1 MSKLETIVLASPGFW
16 GLNTQDSPLDMDIR
30 FAADAT
36 NCVIDRKG
44 RIAARKGTTLVS
56 TNGASV
62 LGSSTG
68 IEFMSEFL
76 QEDGATVQFSAG
88 NNLLFKGTTTLVD
101 ATPGAT
107 TVTANNWTAATL
119 NNKHY
124 FFQSGHDPLVYTPSG
139 AITRVQDESTYTG
152 AVPAGDVAL
161 AAFGRLFVAATVAD
175 KSTITWCDLL
185 LGLQWTGGSSGS
197 INLRKFWPTGYD
209 EVTALIEHNNN
220 LIVFGKRNVLI
231 FSGADT
237 PATMILHDVIENIG
251 CVARDSVQSTG
262 QDILFLSA
270 SGLRTLGRTIQEKSA
285 PIGDASKN
293 TNDDLKS
300 VYSVE
305 TGNIRSLYNED
316 RGFYILSFP
325 SSAVS
330 YVFDVR
336 YRLADGSMRITTWDG
351 LTPYS
356 FLRTDAGL
364 FYIGTSGGIE
374 AYGGYL
380 DRAANSYTM
389 DWLTHPMSFSNPGTL
404 KFLKDIQVTIDNGSG
419 YSPVVKWAW
428 DYRTSYTKRTIEI
441 PVNNIAEYGIG
452 EYNISE
458 YSDSIALLAK
468 SAPAGGSGRVL
479 TAGMT
484 TIINGES
491 FSIQQFELQATMG
504 RVL

>member
-16 GLNTQDSPLDMDIR
+16 GLNTQDSPLDMDVR
-30 FAADAT
+30 FAADAN

-56 TNGASV
+56 TNGAAV

-76 QEDGATVQFSAG
+76 QEDGTTVQFSGG
-88 NNLLFKGTTTLVD
+88 NNKLFTGTTTLVD
-101 ATPGAT
+101 ATPAAT
-107 TVTANNWTAATL
+107 TVTANNWTATTL

-139 AITRVQDESTYTG
+139 AITRVQDEGTYTG
-152 AVPAGDVAL
+152 TVPAGDVLL
-161 AAFGRLFVAATVAD
+161 AAFGRLFVASTTAD
-175 KSTITWCDLL
+175 KSTVTWSDLL

-220 LIVFGKRNVLI
+220 LIIFGKRNILI
-231 FSGADT
+231 FSGADS
-237 PATMILHDVIENIG
+237 PSTMELADVIENIG

-262 QDILFLSA
+262 QDILYLSA

-293 TNDDLKS
+293 TNDDLKA

-305 TGNIRSLYNED
+305 TGNIRGLYNEE

-325 SSAVS
+325 SSGVS

-336 YRLADGSMRITTWDG
+336 YRLEDGSMRITTWDG

-356 FLRTDAGL
+356 LERTDAGL

-374 AYGGYL
+374 AYGGFL
-380 DRAANSYTM
+380 DRAATTYTM
-389 DWLTHPMSFSNPGTL
+389 DWLTHPLSFDSPGSL
-404 KFLKDIQVTIDNGSG
+404 KFLKDIQVTFDNGSG

-428 DYRTSYTKRTIEI
+428 DYRTSYTKRTIAI

-468 SAPAGGSGRVL
+468 SASAGGSGRVL

-484 TIINGES
+484 IIINGES

>member
-1 MSKLETIVLASPGFW
+1 
-16 GLNTQDSPLDMDIR
+16 
-30 FAADAT
+30 
-36 NCVIDRKG
+36 
-44 RIAARKGTTLVS
+44 
-56 TNGASV
+56 
-62 LGSSTG
+62 
-68 IEFMSEFL
+68 
-76 QEDGATVQFSAG
+76 
-88 NNLLFKGTTTLVD
+88 
-101 ATPGAT
+101 
-107 TVTANNWTAATL
+107 
-119 NNKHY
+119 
-124 FFQSGHDPLVYTPSG
+124 
-139 AITRVQDESTYTG
+139 
-152 AVPAGDVAL
+152 
-161 AAFGRLFVAATVAD
+161 VAD

>member
-16 GLNTQDSPLDMDIR
+16 GLNTQDSPLDMDVR
-30 FAADAT
+30 FAADAN

-56 TNGASV
+56 TNGATV

-76 QEDGATVQFSAG
+76 QEDGTTVQFSGG
-88 NNLLFKGTTTLVD
+88 NNKIFTGTTTLVD
-101 ATPGAT
+101 ATPVAA
-107 TVTANNWTAATL
+107 TVTANNWTATTL

-139 AITRVQDESTYTG
+139 AITRVQDEGTYTG
-152 AVPAGDVAL
+152 TVPSGDVLL
-161 AAFGRLFVAATVAD
+161 AAFGRLFVASTTAD
-175 KSTITWCDLL
+175 KSTVTWSDLL

-220 LIVFGKRNVLI
+220 LIIFGKRNILI
-231 FSGADT
+231 FSGADS
-237 PATMILHDVIENIG
+237 PSTMVLADVIENIG

-262 QDILFLSA
+262 QDILYLSA

-293 TNDDLKS
+293 TNDDLKA
-300 VYSVE
+300 VYGVE
-305 TGNIRSLYNED
+305 TGNIRGLYNEE

-325 SSAVS
+325 TSGVS

-336 YRLADGSMRITTWDG
+336 YRLEDGSMRITTWDG

-356 FLRTDAGL
+356 FERTTTGL

-374 AYGGYL
+374 AYGGFL
-380 DRAANSYTM
+380 DRAASTYTM
-389 DWLTHPMSFSNPGTL
+389 DWLTHPLSFDSPGSL
-404 KFLKDIQVTIDNGSG
+404 KFLKDIQVTFDNGSG

-428 DYRTSYTKRTIEI
+428 DYRTSYTKRTIAI

-458 YSDSIALLAK
+458 YSDSIALLAQ
-468 SAPAGGSGRVL
+468 SASAGGSGRVL